1 MEIYNPKECAVF
13 FSSKDP
19 NFLLSNMAGG
29 MPIRHNKQVWKSSE
43 HLYQASKYAA
53 DTECVPGDGEKCT
66 EPNVRKR
73 IQMVHSPMGAKMT
86 QKCAVKA
93 GLVRPDWNDVMV
105 DNMRY
110 VLQLK
115 LFFNK
120 DTFGEVLL
128 QTGKLTIV
136 EKSRKDDF
144 WGAMPYL
151 ITMLRGQNKLGY
163 LLMEIRDNA
172 QHILR
177 GEFSEP
183 ANFLLK

>member
-1 MEIYNPKECAVF
+1 MEIYNPKECVVF
-13 FSSKDP
+13 FSSRDP
-19 NFLLSNMAGG
+19 NFELSNMAGG
-29 MPIRHNKQVWKSSE
+29 MPIKHNKEMWKSSE

-53 DTECVPGDGEKCT
+53 GTECVPEDSKNCT

-73 IQMVHSPMGAKMT
+73 IQQVHSAMGAKMT

-93 GLVRPDWNDVMV
+93 GLVRADWDDVMV
-105 DNMRY
+105 NNMRY

-120 DTFGEVLL
+120 DTFGKVLM
-128 QTGKLTIV
+128 QTGKLVIV

-151 ITMLRGQNKLGY
+151 MTMLRGDNNLGY
-163 LLMEIRDNA
+163 LLMEVRDNA
-172 QHILR
+172 QQILK
-177 GEFSEP
+177 GEFSAP
-183 ANFLLK
+183 ANFFLP